1 MTSVG
6 NATAQHGDGKN
17 QQDEPSSPFKSYCR
31 VFGYT
36 DRAGWWM
43 NAVAVICMI
52 VSGTLLPLMDIVFG
66 KFVTVFQ
73 QFAVGKASGDDFRS
87 GINQYTLFFVY
98 LFLGKFVLVYIW
110 TTLISISGI
119 RITKALRADL
129 LKQALRQEIAFFDLS
144 EAGSISGHV
153 TANANLVNQGISEKL
168 GLTIQALTTFVA
180 GFVVAFAIQWKLTL
194 IIMATVPA
202 IIIVTSIC
210 VVIDTKNENQL
221 MEIQSR
227 ANRLA
232 EDVFSS
238 IRTVH
243 AFWAFPKLSGKYEAV
258 LDEAR
263 TVGMKKSPN
272 YAVMFSVEF
281 FCIYCAYAL
290 AFWQGIRMFQ
300 RGEISEPGTVVT
312 VVFAV
317 LLAAQSLT
325 QIAPQTIV
333 ISKAAAAADQIF
345 RVIDRESRIDSL
357 GEDGIKPEKLQGTI
371 EFGNVQF
378 AYPSR
383 QDTQVLNG
391 LDLVI
396 PENKTTAIV
405 GASGSGK
412 STVVGLIERWFLP
425 LRGEIRLDG
434 RPIEDYNLQW
444 LRTNIR
450 LVQQEPILFNGTV
463 FENVSYGL
471 AGTPMADVSAELKKR
486 LVKEACISAFADEF
500 VETLPNG
507 YDTEIGE
514 RGAMISGGQKQRL
527 AIARSIISNPRVLL
541 LDEATSALDPNAEK
555 IVQEALNNVA
565 VGRTMVVIAH
575 RLSTI
580 RDADN
585 IVVMS
590 SGHIVEQGTHD
601 QLVAREGVYFRLV
614 QAQNLGHSRDGEDS
628 GDELDGKNDIRPEEA
643 HSGPVGTHVKACRS
657 ALPAKTGEK
666 NLLTCL
672 GIILK
677 EQKYLLVTFVMVAV
691 SSIAGGASYP
701 VLAILMSRV
710 FDSFTLTGDAMVQQG
725 DFYSLMF
732 FVLALGNLFA
742 YAGLGWFSNILAQ
755 FTIKHYRHEVFN
767 NILRQNMS
775 FFDKEGSTTGALVS
789 RLDKEPA
796 SLQELLSFNIAL
808 ILIIVINLL
817 SSCTLAL
824 VYGWKLG
831 LVLILGALPPLV
843 FSGYLRIRLELKL
856 DSDTSARFANSSGLA
871 SEAVMAIRTVSSL
884 ALEREVIRR
893 YEKGLG
899 SIAKTSVKSL
909 GWTMF
914 WYSLTQSISFL
925 CMAIGFWYGGRLVSF
940 GEYSMGQF
948 YIVFVAVIFSGE
960 AAAVFFTYS
969 SSISKAQHAAN
980 WIFNLRS
987 SIEPDNKDDYP
998 PVDEKIP
1005 EGGVSLECRDLQFS
1019 YPQRPDT
1026 RVLKGISATIK
1037 PGQFVAF
1044 VGASGCGK
1052 TTMISLLERFYD
1064 PTSGTIIF
1072 DGVDFT
1078 QMHLGRYRRHI
1089 ALVQQEPV
1097 LYQMSIRDNVLLGA
1111 EEGEGVSDEI
1121 VLEACRQAN
1130 IDTFIASLPEGLSTL
1145 CGTQGLQLSGG
1156 QRQRVAI
1163 ARALI
1168 RNPRLLLLDEATS
1181 SLDTESERVVQA
1193 ALETAAKGAPSI
1205 DGGEGRGHHRTTVA
1219 VAHRLSTIK
1228 GADRIF
1234 AFNQGRIAEMGTHE
1248 ELLDKKGI
1256 YFEMCLGQGLDRVV

>member
-1 MTSVG
+1 MTSIG
-6 NATAQHGDGKN
+6 NATAQPGDGKN

-110 TTLISISGI
+110 TTLISINGI
-119 RITKALRADL
+119 RITKALRADF

-153 TANANLVNQGISEKL
+153 TTNANLVNQGISEKL
-168 GLTIQALTTFVA
+168 GLTIQALTTFIA
-180 GFVVAFAIQWKLTL
+180 GFVIAFAVQWKLTL

-202 IIIVTSIC
+202 IIIITSIC
-210 VVIDTKNENQL
+210 VVIDTRNENQL

-243 AFWAFPKLSGKYEAV
+243 AFWAFPKLSQKYETV
-258 LDEAR
+258 LDEAK

-345 RVIDRESRIDSL
+345 RVIDRESKIDSL

-371 EFGNVQF
+371 EFGKVQF

-383 QDTQVLNG
+383 PDTQVLNG

-425 LRGEIRLDG
+425 LRGEIRIDG

-450 LVQQEPILFNGTV
+450 LVQQEPVLFND
-463 FENVSYGL
+463 L
-471 AGTPMADVSAELKKR
+471 SAEQKKKS
-486 LVKEACISAFADEF
+486 VKEACISAFADEF
-500 VETLPNG
+500 VEALPNG

-580 RDADN
+580 RDADS

-590 SGHIVEQGTHD
+590 SGHIIEQGTHD
-601 QLVAREGVYFRLV
+601 QLVARQGVYSRLV
-614 QAQNLGHSRDGEDS
+614 QAQKLGHSQDSEDS
-628 GDELDGKNDIRPEEA
+628 GDEFDGKNDIRPEES
-643 HSGPVGTHVKACRS
+643 HSGPVETHVKVCLS
-657 ALPAKTGEK
+657 TLPAKAGEK

-677 EQKYLLVTFVMVAV
+677 EQNHLLLTFVMVAI

-755 FTIKHYRHEVFN
+755 FTITYYRHEVFN

-831 LVLILGALPPLV
+831 LVLIFGALPPLV

-871 SEAVMAIRTVSSL
+871 SEAVMAIR
-884 ALEREVIRR
+884 REIIRK

-1005 EGGVSLECRDLQFS
+1005 EDGVSLECRDLQFS

-1064 PTSGTIIF
+1064 ATSGTIIS

-1097 LYQMSIRDNVLLGA
+1097 LYQMSIRDNILLGA
-1111 EEGEGVSDEI
+1111 EEGDGVSDEI
-1121 VLEACRQAN
+1121 VLEGCRQAN

-1193 ALETAAKGAPSI
+1193 ALETAAKGAPTI

-1234 AFNQGRIAEMGTHE
+1234 VFYQGRIAETGTHE
-1248 ELLDKKGI
+1248 ELLNGKGI
-1256 YFEMCLGQGLDRVV
+1256 YFQMCLGQGLDRLV